1 MEDDNLEIKE
11 LFIPKNQNEV
21 VMGKEK
27 DFTDVLKMFAPGT
40 SIRTALDDL
49 LRARMGALM
58 VFDNG
63 YLPNI
68 IENGFKI
75 NCKFTP
81 QKLVELAKMDGAI
94 ILSKDGKKILSANT
108 LLNPDVRLQTKET
121 GTRHK
126 AAERTAKQA
135 KTIVI
140 AVSERKNK
148 ISLFY
153 GDINYGL
160 ENSSEI
166 LRRATETLQ
175 MLEKQKEVFNELL
188 DSLNLLELRR
198 IVSIND
204 VGLVLQR
211 TEIMKRIESIVKNY
225 LIELGQEGVIV
236 RMRMRE
242 LMGNTKKE
250 QEMILKDYF
259 GKDTSYASEMLEKM
273 SFDFLLET
281 LNITRMLF
289 EELHDKSVSPR
300 GIRILSKTNILERYV
315 DVLVSNFEGLN
326 IILKAKD
333 NELLKVLETEAMV
346 SFFREEIYNLKEK
359 VSIGKRI

>member
-1 MEDDNLEIKE
+1 MTGV
-11 LFIPKNQNEV
+11 Q
-21 VMGKEK
+21 
-27 DFTDVLKMFAPGT
+27 TC
-40 SIRTALDDL
+40 ALPI
-49 LRARMGALM
+49 
-58 VFDNG
+58 F
-63 YLPNI
+63 
-68 IENGFKI
+68 
-75 NCKFTP
+75 
-81 QKLVELAKMDGAI
+81 
-94 ILSKDGKKILSANT
+94 LSANT
-108 LLNPDVRLQTKET
+108 LLNPDVRLQTRET

-211 TEIMKRIESIVKNY
+211 TEIMKRIESIVKYY

-242 LMGNTKKE
+242 LK
-250 QEMILKDYF
+250 
-259 GKDTSYASEMLEKM
+259 
-273 SFDFLLET
+273 
-281 LNITRMLF
+281 
-289 EELHDKSVSPR
+289 
-300 GIRILSKTNILERYV
+300 
-315 DVLVSNFEGLN
+315 
-326 IILKAKD
+326 
-333 NELLKVLETEAMV
+333 
-346 SFFREEIYNLKEK
+346 
-359 VSIGKRI
+359 IGRAHV